1 MSTLYIRYGSVS
13 RFTMYMNMFICS
25 LVNPKYVSNRNT
37 QLNIAQMHYG
47 KKILMLH

>member
-13 RFTMYMNMFICS
+13 RFTMNMFICS